1 MTVLKLQYFD
11 STELKRY
18 SITVNDV
25 RDDLTQDEIQPIAES
40 LIGVLVPA
48 TAALDEAHIVES
60 SSTQIFDLIPL
71 A

>member
-1 MTVLKLQYFD
+1 VKDLKLQFFD
-11 STELKRY
+11 SSNMKRY

-25 RDDLTQDEIQPIAES
+25 RDDLTQAEIQPVAES
-40 LIGVLVPA
+40 LIGVLVPG

-60 SSTQIFDLIPL
+60 TSTEIFDLIPL

>member
-1 MTVLKLQYFD
+1 MKDLKVQYFD
-11 STELKRY
+11 STNMKRY

-25 RDDLTQDEIQPIAES
+25 RDDLTQAEIQPVAES
-40 LIGVLVPA
+40 WIGVIVPG
-48 TAALDEAHIVES
+48 TAALDEAHIVDS

>member
-1 MTVLKLQYFD
+1 MKVLKVQYFD
-11 STELKRY
+11 STNMKRY

-25 RDDLTQDEIQPIAES
+25 RDDLTQAEIQPVAES
-40 LIGVLVPA
+40 WIGVIVPG
-48 TAALDEAHIVES
+48 TAALDEAHIVDS

>member
-1 MTVLKLQYFD
+1 MTVLNVQYFD
-11 STELKRY
+11 STNMKRY

-25 RDDLTQDEIQPIAES
+25 RDDLTQDEIQPVAES
-40 LIGVLVPA
+40 WIGVIVPG
-48 TAALDEAHIVES
+48 TAALDEAHIVDS

>member
-1 MTVLKLQYFD
+1 VKILKIQYYD
-11 STELKRY
+11 SSNMKRY

-25 RDDLTQDEIQPIAES
+25 RDDLTQAEIQPVAES
-40 LIGVLVPA
+40 LIGVLVPG

-60 SSTQIFDLIPL
+60 TSTEIFDLIPL